1 MRAIYSK
8 SSLLSIL
15 FSVALLTFCSC
26 TRGGGGNPFA
36 KDDGEI
42 KENIENLMGLAVG
55 MTKGQVFELSGIAN
69 YVEGYDWGSVWF
81 YKIRKGGT
89 VGTLADK
96 DIEQRYMP
104 VVFDNTDRV
113 MGYGRKFYDQ
123 TLTDLGTGQFWD
135 LQTPNLCNCSVDE
148 RLHFV
153 HFEPFLYFLR

>member
-1 MRAIYSK
+1 MRAFYSK
-8 SSLLSIL
+8 SHLLYIL
-15 FSVALLTFCSC
+15 FFSALFTLTGCN
-26 TRGGGGNPFA
+26 RGSGSNPFA

-55 MTKGQVFELSGIAN
+55 MTKSQVFELSGIAN

-113 MGYGRKFYDQ
+113 MGYGRKFYNQ
-123 TLTDLGTGQFWD
+123 TLSDLGTGQF
-135 LQTPNLCNCSVDE
+135 
-148 RLHFV
+148 
-153 HFEPFLYFLR
+153 

>member
-1 MRAIYSK
+1 MRAFYSK
-8 SSLLSIL
+8 SHLLYIL
-15 FSVALLTFCSC
+15 FLSALFTLTGCN
-26 TRGGGGNPFA
+26 RGSGSNPFA

-55 MTKGQVFELSGIAN
+55 MTKSQVFELSGIAN

-123 TLTDLGTGQFWD
+123 TLSDLGTGQF
-135 LQTPNLCNCSVDE
+135 
-148 RLHFV
+148 
-153 HFEPFLYFLR
+153 

>member
-1 MRAIYSK
+1 MSAIYSK
-8 SSLLSIL
+8 SSLLFVL
-15 FSVALLTFCSC
+15 FLATLLTLGGC
-26 TRGGGGNPFA
+26 TRGSGSNPFA

-55 MTKGQVFELSGIAN
+55 MTKGQVFDLSGIAN

-96 DIEQRYMP
+96 DIAQRYMP

-123 TLTDLGTGQFWD
+123 TLTDLGTGQF
-135 LQTPNLCNCSVDE
+135 
-148 RLHFV
+148 
-153 HFEPFLYFLR
+153 

>member
-1 MRAIYSK
+1 MRAVYSK
-8 SSLLSIL
+8 SNVLYFL
-15 FSVALLTFCSC
+15 FFSALLTLTSC
-26 TRGGGGNPFA
+26 TRGGGNNRFA
-36 KDDGEI
+36 QDDGEI

-55 MTKGQVFELSGIAN
+55 MTKGQVFELSSIAN

-123 TLTDLGTGQFWD
+123 TLSDLGTGQF
-135 LQTPNLCNCSVDE
+135 
-148 RLHFV
+148 
-153 HFEPFLYFLR
+153 

>member
-1 MRAIYSK
+1 MRAFYSK
-8 SSLLSIL
+8 SHLFYLLFFSAL
-15 FSVALLTFCSC
+15 FTLTGCN
-26 TRGGGGNPFA
+26 RGSGSNPFA

-55 MTKGQVFELSGIAN
+55 MTKSQVFELSGIAN

-123 TLTDLGTGQFWD
+123 TLSDLGTGQF
-135 LQTPNLCNCSVDE
+135 
-148 RLHFV
+148 
-153 HFEPFLYFLR
+153 

>member
-15 FSVALLTFCSC
+15 FSIASLTFCSC
-26 TRGGGGNPFA
+26 TRGGGGNPFS

-123 TLTDLGTGQFWD
+123 TLTDLGTGQF
-135 LQTPNLCNCSVDE
+135 
-148 RLHFV
+148 
-153 HFEPFLYFLR
+153 

>member
-1 MRAIYSK
+1 MRALYSK
-8 SSLLSIL
+8 SHLLYIL
-15 FSVALLTFCSC
+15 FFSALFALTGCN
-26 TRGGGGNPFA
+26 RGSGSNPFA

-55 MTKGQVFELSGIAN
+55 MTKSQVFELSGIAN

-123 TLTDLGTGQFWD
+123 TLSDLGTGQF
-135 LQTPNLCNCSVDE
+135 
-148 RLHFV
+148 
-153 HFEPFLYFLR
+153 

>member
-1 MRAIYSK
+1 MRAVYSK
-8 SSLLSIL
+8 SHLLCFL
-15 FSVALLTFCSC
+15 FFSALLTLTSC
-26 TRGGGGNPFA
+26 TRGGGSNPFS

-123 TLTDLGTGQFWD
+123 TLTDLGTGQF
-135 LQTPNLCNCSVDE
+135 
-148 RLHFV
+148 
-153 HFEPFLYFLR
+153 

>member
-15 FSVALLTFCSC
+15 FSVALLTFSSC
-26 TRGGGGNPFA
+26 TRGRGGNPFA

-123 TLTDLGTGQFWD
+123 TLTDLGTGQF
-135 LQTPNLCNCSVDE
+135 
-148 RLHFV
+148 
-153 HFEPFLYFLR
+153 